1 MSNILLP
8 IGSVIKLNGFDRPIM
23 IYGVYQTSLQN
34 GKTYDYI
41 GEFYPEGFLGGES
54 NLLFNSNMIAEVL
67 FEGYKTPEYEKLMI
81 AAEKRMEQEK
91 EITEE

>member
-8 IGSVIKLNGFDRPIM
+8 IGSVVRLNGIDRMIM

-54 NLLFNSNMIAEVL
+54 NLLFNSEMIAEVL
-67 FEGYKTPEYEKLMI
+67 FKGYKTPEYEKLMT
-81 AAEKRMEQEK
+81 AAAKRMEQEK
-91 EITEE
+91 EITE

>member
-1 MSNILLP
+1 MENILLP
-8 IGSVIKLNGFDRPIM
+8 IGSVVKLNGFDRPIM

-54 NLLFNSNMIAEVL
+54 NVLFNADTISEVL
-67 FEGYKTPEYEKLMI
+67 FEGYKTPEYEKLMT
-81 AAEKRMEQEK
+81 AAAKRMAQEK
-91 EITEE
+91 EIAE